1 LSGFIWTVEGG
12 MTQVESSSL
21 AIKEIPVTIVT
32 GFLGSGKTTLVNR
45 ILTERHGQRIAV
57 ILNEIGEVNLDSEFV
72 LQADE
77 DLKVMNNGC
86 LCCTVR
92 DDLSRICLEL
102 VERGLPFDAMLIETT
117 GLADPSPVAQTFILD
132 ERINQHY
139 YLDGVVTIVDAK
151 HIEKNLIEAKETQEQ
166 IGFADRIILNKSDLL
181 TDEENARL
189 KERLSAMNSQAKLY
203 ESVHCDV
210 PIRELFGIEAF
221 DLNSRLEIT
230 PALGKAFHEHSHDDD
245 VESVYLEV
253 LAPLNLPRFERFM
266 SLAVEELGGQLLR
279 YKGVVYVAG
288 VENRFLFQGVHAM
301 MGANMDRPWK
311 PGETRKTQIV
321 FIGRYIPKEVLREGL
336 EMCYETAESNAHA

>member
-1 LSGFIWTVEGG
+1 VEGV
-12 MTQVESSSL
+12 MTQVESTFL
-21 AIKEIPVTIVT
+21 AAKEIPVTIVT

-72 LQADE
+72 LHADE

-102 VERGLPFDAMLIETT
+102 VERGLPFEAMLIETT

-151 HIEKNLIEAKETQEQ
+151 HIEKNITEAKETQEQ
-166 IGFADRIILNKSDLL
+166 IGFADRIVLNKSDLL
-181 TDEENARL
+181 TDEEKAQL
-189 KERLSAMNSQAKLY
+189 KVRVSRMNSLAKIY
-203 ESVHCDV
+203 DSVYCDV
-210 PIRELFGIEAF
+210 PIQDLFGINAF
-221 DLNSRLEIT
+221 DLTSRLEVT
-230 PALGKAFHEHSHDDD
+230 PALGKTFHVHSHDDD

-253 LAPLNLPRFERFM
+253 SEPLNLPRFQRFM

-279 YKGVVYVAG
+279 YKGVVNVAG
-288 VENRFLFQGVHAM
+288 VENRYLFQGVHAM
-301 MGANMDRPWK
+301 MGASIDRPWK
-311 PGETRKTQIV
+311 PGETRKTQMV

-336 EMCYETAESNAHA
+336 EMCFDTTESNSHA

>member
-1 LSGFIWTVEGG
+1 
-12 MTQVESSSL
+12 MPQVKNSSMVT
-21 AIKEIPVTIVT
+21 KEIPVTIVT

-151 HIEKNLIEAKETQEQ
+151 HIEKNLTEAKETQEQ
-166 IGFADRIILNKSDLL
+166 IGFADRIVLNKSDLL
-181 TDEENARL
+181 TNEEKTFLKARI
-189 KERLSAMNSQAKLY
+189 SAMNSQAKIY
-203 ESVHCDV
+203 ESIHCDV
-210 PIRELFGIEAF
+210 PICELFGIDAF

-253 LAPLNLPRFERFM
+253 SAPLNLPRFQRFM
-266 SLAVEELGGQLLR
+266 ALAVEELGGQLLR
-279 YKGVVYVAG
+279 YKGVVNIAG
-288 VENRFLFQGVHAM
+288 ADNRFLFQGVHAM
-301 MGANMDRPWK
+301 MGGNMDRPWK
-311 PGETRKTQIV
+311 QDETRKTQMV
-321 FIGRYIPKEVLREGL
+321 FIGRYIPKDVLREGL
-336 EMCYETAESNAHA
+336 EMCYETGGSEAHL

>member
-1 LSGFIWTVEGG
+1 MATHG
-12 MTQVESSSL
+12 QSSKPAL
-21 AIKEIPVTIVT
+21 REIPVTIVT

-57 ILNEIGEVNLDSEFV
+57 ILNEIGEVNLDFEFV

-151 HIEKNLIEAKETQEQ
+151 HIEKNLFEAKETQEQ
-166 IGFADRIILNKSDLL
+166 IGFADRIVLNKWDLL
-181 TDEENARL
+181 SNDERMRL
-189 KERLSAMNSQAKLY
+189 KERVTAMNSQAKIY
-203 ESVHCDV
+203 ESVQCDV
-210 PIRELFGIEAF
+210 PIHDLFGIEAF

-230 PALGKAFHEHSHDDD
+230 PALGKAFHEHTHDDD

-253 LAPLNLPRFERFM
+253 TTPLSLPRFQHFM

-279 YKGVVYVAG
+279 YKGVVNVDGEDHRY
-288 VENRFLFQGVHAM
+288 LFQGVHGM
-301 MGANMDRPWK
+301 MGANMDRLWK
-311 PGETRKTQIV
+311 PEELRKTQMV

-336 EMCYETAESNAHA
+336 EMCYASCEIDALA